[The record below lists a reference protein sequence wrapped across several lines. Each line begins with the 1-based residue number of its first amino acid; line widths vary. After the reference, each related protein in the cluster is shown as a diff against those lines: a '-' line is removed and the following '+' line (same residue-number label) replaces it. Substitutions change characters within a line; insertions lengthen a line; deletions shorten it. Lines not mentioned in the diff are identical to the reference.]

1 MRWDGKKGIKES
13 KRKGEQETEQIMC
26 RIRD

>member
-1 MRWDGKKGIKES
+1 MRWDGKKGNKES
-13 KRKGEQETEQIMC
+13 KRKGEQETEQVMC